1 MTEANKQIHVKDLAL
16 VVTKGGLRM
25 AMTSNREEEEI
36 LKEELMKSAVKSVA
50 VDIGGNMTEMIPVII
65 ERAVVAA
72 KRSGV
77 TKDCFVHDGSVAG
90 AAREAINQVYS
101 KAAGLNVGGKLS
113 VSSCRGHL
121 TVAIFLNIGM
131 LHMNEVVVGL
141 GHRSI

>member
-1 MTEANKQIHVKDLAL
+1 MANKDVKDLAID
-16 VVTKGGLRM
+16 VTKGALKM

-36 LKEELMKSAVKSVA
+36 LKVEFARSGIKSIA
-50 VDIGGNMTEMIPVII
+50 VDIGGNMTDMIPVII

-90 AAREAINQVYS
+90 AAREAITQVYS

-131 LHMNEVVVGL
+131 LHLNEVVVGL

>member
-1 MTEANKQIHVKDLAL
+1 MTEDINNKHIKDFAL
-16 VVTKGGLRM
+16 DVTKGGLKM
-25 AMTSNREEEEI
+25 AMTSNREEEEK
-36 LKEELMKSAVKSVA
+36 LKEELIKSGVKSVA
-50 VDIGGNMTEMIPVII
+50 VDLGGNMADMIPVII

-90 AAREAINQVYS
+90 ATREAINQVYS